1 MSAVSAALDHS
12 SGRFRRIEYPDQTLA
27 EVVLEAIHARNA
39 TDTHLPEQ
47 TVEAQT
53 HKDKP
58 TRRLI
63 KERSPHTDTQREKP
77 TCYTQREKPTR
88 YTQREEP
95 TCYT

>member
-1 MSAVSAALDHS
+1 MFAVSAALDHS
-12 SGRFRRIEYPDQTLA
+12 SGRFRRIEYQDQTLA

-58 TRRLI
+58 TRPLI
-63 KERSPHTDTQREKP
+63 KERSLNADTQREKP
-77 TCYTQREKPTR
+77 TR
-88 YTQREEP
+88 
-95 TCYT
+95 